1 MIVKGAAEW
10 PDVMRSEPS
19 HSSVRI
25 WLSVIVLG
33 IASFTMVATE
43 FAPVGLLSQIA
54 LDLGQD
60 RATIGLTV
68 TLYAWIGAGS
78 GLLSI
83 VLLNRFPRKP
93 LLTVLMLVLAAS
105 NVAAMES
112 LTFPSLLVART
123 LGAVVHGF
131 FWAMVAAFATQIAPR
146 DKMGLATSIVFGGI
160 SIANVVGVPLANL
173 IGQASGWRAA
183 FGTLGALG
191 LLTALLM
198 ILVIPKAKV
207 EWPAG
212 RVGFA
217 EVLRN
222 RDLRGVYVV
231 TALTVTAHFVAYTF
245 VEPFLGAI
253 PGIPYVMI
261 AVLLFGFGAAGLAGN
276 VLTGL
281 LIDRFMTSIIALALL
296 ALCAT
301 LISLGWFGSRLGIA
315 PVLALLVVWGAA
327 IAVLF
332 TGLQTWV
339 LRAAGSAA
347 APAAAIHT
355 AVLNAAIGIGATLG
369 AWVLGISGLSG
380 VMLLAG
386 VVAVLPLPVI
396 LLQGRYA
403 KQQ

>member
-1 MIVKGAAEW
+1 
-10 PDVMRSEPS
+10 
-19 HSSVRI
+19 
-25 WLSVIVLG
+25 
-33 IASFTMVATE
+33 
-43 FAPVGLLSQIA
+43 
-54 LDLGQD
+54 
-60 RATIGLTV
+60 
-68 TLYAWIGAGS
+68 
-78 GLLSI
+78 
-83 VLLNRFPRKP
+83 
-93 LLTVLMLVLAAS
+93 
-105 NVAAMES
+105 
-112 LTFPSLLVART
+112 
-123 LGAVVHGF
+123 
-131 FWAMVAAFATQIAPR
+131 
-146 DKMGLATSIVFGGI
+146 
-160 SIANVVGVPLANL
+160 VGVPLANL
-173 IGQASGWRAA
+173 IGQASGWCAA

-198 ILVIPKAKV
+198 IVVIPKAKV
-207 EWPAG
+207 EWPAS
-212 RVGFA
+212 RVGFG
-217 EVLRN
+217 EVIRN
-222 RDLRGVYVV
+222 RELRGIYAV

-301 LISLGWFGSRLGIA
+301 LIGLGWFGSKLGIA

-386 VVAVLPLPVI
+386 VVAMLPLPVI

-403 KQQ
+403 RQP